1 MFLLVIGIATAF
13 NFMVIKYKVEKERY
27 LDALLDLFTLST
39 LSFIFMGTYDGLV
52 VSTIASA
59 IISVYLY
66 FVPPKIP
73 ERVTK
78 WFERL

>member
-1 MFLLVIGIATAF
+1 MFLLIIGIATAF
-13 NFMVIKYKVEKERY
+13 ILMVIKYKVEKERY
-27 LDALLDLFTLST
+27 LDALLDLFTLSI

-73 ERVTK
+73 ERVIK

>member
-1 MFLLVIGIATAF
+1 MFLLIIGIATAF
-13 NFMVIKYKVEKERY
+13 ILMVIKYKVEKERY
-27 LDALLDLFTLST
+27 LDAILDVFTLSI

-73 ERVTK
+73 ERVIK

>member
-1 MFLLVIGIATAF
+1 MFLLIIGIATAF
-13 NFMVIKYKVEKERY
+13 ILMVIKYKVEKERY
-27 LDALLDLFTLST
+27 LDAILDLFTLSI

>member
-1 MFLLVIGIATAF
+1 MFLLIIGIATAVIL
-13 NFMVIKYKVEKERY
+13 MVIKYKVEKERY
-27 LDALLDLFTLST
+27 LDAILDLFTLSI

>member
-1 MFLLVIGIATAF
+1 MFLLIIGIATAF

-27 LDALLDLFTLST
+27 LDAILDLFTLSI

-73 ERVTK
+73 ERVIK

>member
-1 MFLLVIGIATAF
+1 MFLLIIGIATAF
-13 NFMVIKYKVEKERY
+13 ILMVIKYKVEKERY
-27 LDALLDLFTLST
+27 LDAILDLFTLSI

-73 ERVTK
+73 ERVIK